1 MRGFPHF
8 LDTKKLT
15 TLRLDLMQSG
25 KNEVDTF
32 LPKLERLHALTSLS
46 LWLPANAFS
55 PIIVRYLPNY
65 AKK

>member
-1 MRGFPHF
+1 
-8 LDTKKLT
+8 
-15 TLRLDLMQSG
+15 MQSG

-55 PIIVRYLPNY
+55 PIIVRYLPNH
-65 AKK
+65 AKQ